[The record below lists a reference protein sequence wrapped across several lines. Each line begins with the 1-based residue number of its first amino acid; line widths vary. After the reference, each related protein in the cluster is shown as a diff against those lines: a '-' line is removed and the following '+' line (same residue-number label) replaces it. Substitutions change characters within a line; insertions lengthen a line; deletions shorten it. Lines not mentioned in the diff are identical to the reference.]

1 MENTE
6 DPEPPTSGL
15 LAWFAANPVAANLL
29 MAIIFLGGTLSLLRI
44 DQEAYPRFAAPFV
57 QVNADYPGAGP
68 AEVEEG
74 VCIPIEEAIHD
85 LRGIKHI
92 NTAALDGSCRIRVEV
107 EQDQD
112 IQAFVSGVRA
122 RTQSLRNLPK
132 AVERIDID
140 DYGWESAAI
149 TVVLRGHADK
159 FTLRQLAE
167 RVRDELGAL
176 PGVRR
181 ANLWNQVAY
190 EIAVEVPAARL
201 RRHRLTLS
209 EVAAAVRKSS
219 LDLPGGELK
228 ASAGEFQLRAKYTA
242 YDRARLLGLVL
253 RTHPDG
259 SVLRLGDIAD
269 VTDGF
274 ADQHF
279 ENTSDGSPSESIW
292 VIPQHDLV
300 EVAEEVKR
308 YVETLSARLP
318 EGIEVI
324 TRRDN
329 ARSFVELLDTLAVE
343 GVTGFCLVLLVLML
357 FLRTEVAFWAAVG
370 VLISIFGAFWWLPA
384 AGVTLNMLSLFGF
397 VLAMGV
403 LVDDAIIVSERVQT
417 LQAQGVS
424 GLRGAIQGVREVAMP
439 VTLGVGIGLVAFLPG
454 LFVPPSWA
462 TQFMKPVAIVMI
474 LTLAFS
480 LVESLLI
487 LPAHLAEEPP
497 PSRAPS
503 VLERVRGALNRAL
516 SAFIARLYRPFL
528 LRALHWRYATIA
540 AFAALLMIGVAP
552 IQGEY
557 LQVSLEEDGSYG
569 EFHVHLR
576 PPIGTPY
583 PESEA
588 MVRQFVDALAKVE
601 AELNPTPTPEMPK
614 VIEGVEVVLEE
625 RDPQVYVE
633 FTSEARRLFRLQDV
647 VKTWYKHIGDVGDF
661 SPDFHTPTEK
671 DLVDLEVE
679 LRAQDPAFLN
689 AAADAVKAR
698 IAHYPGIGAI
708 ADSRKPGKPEIRF
721 RLKPEG
727 ERLGLRLEDLAE
739 QVRHAYEG
747 EEAQRFMRGRAEV
760 KIKVRH
766 PRVERQSIDD
776 LLVLPVRVPNGG
788 QSPLGAL
795 AEIDFAPGYGGLSR
809 ADRMGVVEL
818 HVQLTDPPAMS
829 PETISKDLEENLY
842 PDLERRYPGIEISRG
857 EAAEEADAIMESL
870 KRNTLIALAVI
881 YALLAVSFRSYVQP
895 FLFLLAVPVA
905 WLGGVLAHW
914 ALGLNLSFQSLVGM
928 VAASGV
934 VVNDSVVLLDY
945 IRQRRTRYEAAGR
958 RLEAGESV
966 ADRDPGPRA
975 SSLQPPAS
983 GLIIEACTSR
993 FRAIFLVSLTNLAGF
1008 CPMLFE
1014 TSEQAKFLVPVTVS
1028 LTAGLLL
1035 GMMATLV
1042 LVPACYAVAEDLRSR
1057 VVRPELGG
1065 ALDRSISRD
1074 DAPPRNHR

>member
-1 MENTE
+1 
-6 DPEPPTSGL
+6 
-15 LAWFAANPVAANLL
+15 
-29 MAIIFLGGTLSLLRI
+29 MAIIFLGGILSLLRI
-44 DQEAYPRFAAPFV
+44 DKQAYPRFAAPYV
-57 QVNADYPGAGP
+57 TISAAYPGAGP

-92 NTAALDGSCRIRVEV
+92 ETSAVDGSCSISVEI

-132 AVERIDID
+132 AVERIEID
-140 DYGWESAAI
+140 DYGWETAAI
-149 TVVLRGHADK
+149 TVVLRGHADE

-181 ANLWNQVAY
+181 ADLWNKVAY

-201 RRHRLTLS
+201 RQHRLTLS
-209 EVAAAVRKSS
+209 EVAEAVRKSS
-219 LDLPGGELK
+219 LDVPGGELK

-259 SVLRLGDIAD
+259 SVLRLGDIAA

-279 ENTSDGSPSESIW
+279 ENTSDGSPSESIS
-292 VIPQHDLV
+292 VTPQHDLV

-308 YVETLSARLP
+308 YVETLAAQLP

-329 ARSFVELLDTLAVE
+329 ARSFAELLDTLAFE
-343 GVTGFCLVLLVLML
+343 GITGFFLVVLVLML
-357 FLRTEVAFWAAVG
+357 FLPIRVAFWAAVG

-439 VTLGVGIGLVAFLPG
+439 VTLGVTIGLVAFLPG
-454 LFVPPSWA
+454 LFVQPSWA
-462 TQFMKPVAIVMI
+462 TQFMKPVAVVMI

-480 LVESLLI
+480 LLESLLI
-487 LPAHLAEEPP
+487 LPAHLAEGSA
-497 PSRAPS
+497 PSREPG
-503 VLERVRGALNRAL
+503 VLERVRAALNGALA
-516 SAFIARLYRPFL
+516 AFIARIYRPFL
-528 LRALHWRYATIA
+528 LRALNWRYATIA
-540 AFAALLMIGVAP
+540 AFAALLMIGVAV
-552 IQGEY
+552 IQGDY
-557 LQVSLEEDGSYG
+557 LKVSLEEDGSYS
-569 EFHVHLR
+569 EFHVHLG

-583 PESEA
+583 AESEA
-588 MVRQFVDALAKVE
+588 RVKQFVDALAKVE
-601 AELNPTPTPEMPK
+601 AELNPSPTPAMPR
-614 VIEGVEVVLEE
+614 VVEGMEVVLEE

-633 FTSEARRLFRLQDV
+633 FTSEARREFRLQDV

-661 SPDFHTPTEK
+661 SPDFHTPTHK
-671 DLVDLEVE
+671 DLVDIEVE
-679 LRAQDPAFLN
+679 LRAQDPAALN
-689 AAADAVKAR
+689 TAADTIKAR
-698 IAHYPGIGAI
+698 IARYPGIAAI

-721 RLKPEG
+721 TLKPEG

-739 QVRHAYEG
+739 QVRNAYEG
-747 EEAQRFMRGRAEV
+747 EEAQRFMRGRSEV

-766 PRVERQSIDD
+766 PRAERQSIDD

-788 QSPLGAL
+788 QASLGAL
-795 AEIDFAPGYGGLSR
+795 AAIDFGPGYGGLKR
-809 ADRMGVVEL
+809 ADRQGVVEL
-818 HVQLTDPPAMS
+818 EVQLVDPPPRS
-829 PETISKDLEENLY
+829 PESISKDLETNFY
-842 PDLERRYPGIEISRG
+842 PDLERRFPGIEISRG
-857 EAAEEADAIMESL
+857 EAAEEADEIMAGL

-881 YALLAVSFRSYVQP
+881 YA
-895 FLFLLAVPVA
+895 
-905 WLGGVLAHW
+905 
-914 ALGLNLSFQSLVGM
+914 
-928 VAASGV
+928 
-934 VVNDSVVLLDY
+934 
-945 IRQRRTRYEAAGR
+945 
-958 RLEAGESV
+958 
-966 ADRDPGPRA
+966 
-975 SSLQPPAS
+975 
-983 GLIIEACTSR
+983 
-993 FRAIFLVSLTNLAGF
+993 
-1008 CPMLFE
+1008 
-1014 TSEQAKFLVPVTVS
+1014 
-1028 LTAGLLL
+1028 
-1035 GMMATLV
+1035 
-1042 LVPACYAVAEDLRSR
+1042 
-1057 VVRPELGG
+1057 
-1065 ALDRSISRD
+1065 
-1074 DAPPRNHR
+1074 